1 MKNRHLTLNYL
12 QVFLSKI
19 SCKIIGVL
27 LIGFISLNVTAQSF
41 TQDNVYVHEN
51 GESVVF
57 AAHTFDGT
65 NVVETTR
72 TGNKGYFSFESSA
85 TWTAA
90 ANASHVD
97 GYVTHYR
104 MGDFVFPIGD
114 NGVYRPASVTNGPA
128 SAAYYAVNP
137 NGSYPVSS
145 TASDVSNVST
155 IEYWDVDGTGS
166 NDLTLTWNA
175 TSDINTVTGGNLSN
189 LIIVGWDGTQWVK
202 VPSVVNTNSLDAS
215 TSNPAFTGAAS
226 SLTSGSITASGLMSL
241 SAYEAYTFASEAEV
255 CLTAKAFL
263 QGALYLSSNAIMTDD
278 LRATQSGGV
287 SIIPTSEPYAAMA
300 NFTHVGNG
308 GSETTTAGV
317 LGVQANTDNN
327 IVDWVFIELR
337 DATNSAT
344 VVETQSALIQRD
356 GDIVAAADGISNV
369 CFSGLA
375 SNTVFVAV
383 RHRNHLGVMAN
394 AAVTLTPAG
403 TAVDF
408 STTTLHGTRAAGL
421 GVKSTGAANTVTG
434 LWCGNTNSNTSL
446 IYDNNNSDIDD
457 ISTVVQNAPGNG
469 FSSLGFLYVN
479 QYLEEDTNM
488 DGDVSYDNNASDI
501 DPIANTV
508 INHPANGFKTKGFNN
523 ITEQLP

>member
-1 MKNRHLTLNYL
+1 
-12 QVFLSKI
+12 
-19 SCKIIGVL
+19 
-27 LIGFISLNVTAQSF
+27 
-41 TQDNVYVHEN
+41 
-51 GESVVF
+51 
-57 AAHTFDGT
+57 
-65 NVVETTR
+65 
-72 TGNKGYFSFESSA
+72 
-85 TWTAA
+85 
-90 ANASHVD
+90 
-97 GYVTHYR
+97 
-104 MGDFVFPIGD
+104 
-114 NGVYRPASVTNGPA
+114 
-128 SAAYYAVNP
+128 
-137 NGSYPVSS
+137 
-145 TASDVSNVST
+145 
-155 IEYWDVDGTGS
+155 
-166 NDLTLTWNA
+166 
-175 TSDINTVTGGNLSN
+175 
-189 LIIVGWDGTQWVK
+189 
-202 VPSVVNTNSLDAS
+202 
-215 TSNPAFTGAAS
+215 
-226 SLTSGSITASGLMSL
+226 
-241 SAYEAYTFASEAEV
+241 
-255 CLTAKAFL
+255 LTAKAFL

-356 GDIVAAADGISNV
+356 GDIVAAADGTSNV